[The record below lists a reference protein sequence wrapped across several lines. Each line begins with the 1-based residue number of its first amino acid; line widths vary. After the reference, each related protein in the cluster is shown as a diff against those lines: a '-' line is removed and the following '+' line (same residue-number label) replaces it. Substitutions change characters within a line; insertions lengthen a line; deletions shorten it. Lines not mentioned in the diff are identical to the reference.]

1 MASVSVR
8 LYAEL
13 NDHLLPERRMKA
25 FPIIVPSPPS
35 VRQLLRVIPIP
46 ENEVDLVLVNGQS
59 VHADHQLRDGDMISL
74 YPVFE
79 SFDISPLV
87 KLREQPLREIRFVL
101 DTHLGKLST
110 YLRMLGFDSLYRPD
124 YRDDELLGIALN
136 EGRALLSRDREL
148 VGSKQLTRAYLVRET
163 DPHLQVR
170 EVVERFDLRSSL
182 RPFIRCIRCNTPL
195 RTVEKAQVFERLP
208 PRIQEMYE
216 EFQLCPTCDRVYW
229 RGSHYE
235 RMSEFIEI
243 LLQTKGRTESRQ

>member
-1 MASVSVR
+1 
-8 LYAEL
+8 
-13 NDHLLPERRMKA
+13 MKP
-25 FPIIVPSPPS
+25 FPIIVPSPAS
-35 VRQLLRVIPIP
+35 VRELLRTIPVP

-59 VHADHQLRDGDMISL
+59 VHADQQLKDGDKISL

-87 KLREQPLREIRFVL
+87 KLREQPLRETRFVL

-124 YRDDELLGIALN
+124 YRDDELLAISLG
-136 EGRALLSRDREL
+136 EERTLLSRDREL
-148 VGSKQLTRAYLVRET
+148 VVSKQLTRAYQVRET

-170 EVVERFDLRSSL
+170 EVVERFDLRGSL
-182 RPFIRCIRCNTPL
+182 RPFIRCMRCNTLL
-195 RTVEKAQVFERLP
+195 RTIEKEEVLERLP

-216 EFQLCPTCDRVYW
+216 EFQICPTCDRIYW

-235 RMSEFIEI
+235 RMSEFIEV
-243 LLQTKGRTESRQ
+243 LLHTKGTTESQQ